1 MANKKPPP
9 LLGATILLGG
19 VVLAVR
25 LPYCGSST
33 GKLFM
38 PVGSATEML
47 VTPAAREF
55 HRSAS
60 LTSDRI

>member
-9 LLGATILLGG
+9 LLRATILLGG

-47 VTPAAREF
+47 VPGADAV
-55 HRSAS
+55 
-60 LTSDRI
+60 